1 MNDTKERWESI
12 RTGSYGA
19 VIGGLTYGITHVGL
33 SQFNL
38 PNFTSTVSVVN
49 VAIASISGFLFAVTY
64 RYIVRDDQNPHLK
77 SGAVSAFGLVRGL
90 AQIQEPLD
98 SIVNIMAI
106 AESLILFNVIRYGLE
121 FLWQR
126 IHRLT

>member
-1 MNDTKERWESI
+1 
-12 RTGSYGA
+12 
-19 VIGGLTYGITHVGL
+19 VGL